1 VRDIPVLTPGRFF
14 GAIENGERG
23 AQLYGSGDGVVLE
36 EAVQAREGEG
46 FELAHLVAEA
56 FVSITA
62 DLFDGLFDS
71 SSTLCEAKWP
81 QLVEATQGD
90 TFQREILVSRHI
102 ANSR

>member
-1 VRDIPVLTPGRFF
+1 MNKLIVSLVLATLLMMSAQAQTQVERRG
-14 GAIENGERG
+14 GEEKQVPQ
-23 AQLYGSGDGVVLE
+23 A
-36 EAVQAREGEG
+36 AVQS
-46 FELAHLVAEA
+46 H
-56 FVSITA
+56 
-62 DLFDGLFDS
+62 S